1 MKDLEIEKEVADT
14 KDMPKTQEVAQM
26 IELCPVCNRPMQGPI
41 LVNTIHSVKR
51 AAAIKKFEGHVLD
64 YCQEVCS
71 QCAKQIGDNVAVV
84 AVDSKRVV
92 DGKPE
97 RVGKASIITKED
109 LNEEVLKELEDRN
122 YLFLDFEEGL
132 NMGFFVSEGEDKE
145 EVLKKYREEHPVL
158 NESLV
163 EKTKKEDT
171 KKQKDKERKTK
182 LGNHFLKRF
191 KSEA

>member
-163 EKTKKEDT
+163 EQVKEEDT
-171 KKQKDKERKTK
+171 KKQKNKERKTK